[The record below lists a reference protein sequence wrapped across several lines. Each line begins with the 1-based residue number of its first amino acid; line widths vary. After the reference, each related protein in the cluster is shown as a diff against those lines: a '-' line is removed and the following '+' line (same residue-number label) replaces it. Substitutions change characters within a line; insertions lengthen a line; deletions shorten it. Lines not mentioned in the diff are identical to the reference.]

1 MSSVGWVYD
10 PVKFPYTARNL
21 SINVVRH
28 AISVDERRWFFR
40 QNRMYQTGAQ
50 DLKECWFQGFIRT
63 SEAVIARANGREVK
77 GDLGCFS
84 APKQLTKEGKARR
97 LTYCCGRTGRLITT
111 SIPVCPAFLK

>member
-10 PVKFPYTARNL
+10 PAKFPYTARNL

-63 SEAVIARANGREVK
+63 SEAVIARANGAKLRVIWVV
-77 GDLGCFS
+77 S
-84 APKQLTKEGKARR
+84 RPKQLMKEGKARR

>member
-1 MSSVGWVYD
+1 MLVPGVHSDVGGGY
-10 PVKFPYTARNL
+10 R
-21 SINVVRH
+21 
-28 AISVDERRWFFR
+28 
-40 QNRMYQTGAQ
+40 TG
-50 DLKECWFQGFIRT
+50 EW
-63 SEAVIARANGREVK
+63 REVK

>member
-10 PVKFPYTARNL
+10 PAKFPYTARNL

-63 SEAVIARANGREVK
+63 SEAVIARANGAKLRAIWVVSRPRSSLRK
-77 GDLGCFS
+77 RVRRDAL
-84 APKQLTKEGKARR
+84 LTAADE
-97 LTYCCGRTGRLITT
+97 
-111 SIPVCPAFLK
+111 PAV